1 MHRDQ
6 SLVHS
11 PCEPGMR
18 CALCEE
24 GGIGISIFGAENA
37 CCPNRHGPNA
47 RLTNGCIRTDAS
59 QTAMSRTG
67 MSRTAR
73 PEWRD
78 PNGETRMG
86 RIPAGLGAVVLVMR
100 AFSRRRARIVR
111 AFGLLA
117 RCVARR
123 RFRAVVGAR
132 APRVPDR
139 IVIRVIAL
147 LLAPQKKFVTA
158 RSRCRRN
165 RCVVRLWKEAGRGSA
180 SAGTSTD
187 ETIRCL
193 NGARRCSVGAKRENH
208 SRAVQSAFQAA
219 FSAMLKTAA
228 RPLK

>member
-1 MHRDQ
+1 
-6 SLVHS
+6 
-11 PCEPGMR
+11 MR

-47 RLTNGCIRTDAS
+47 RLTNGCIRTGAS

-67 MSRTAR
+67 MSRTARPERRDPNGETRMAR

-123 RFRAVVGAR
+123 RFRAVVDAR
-132 APRVPDR
+132 APRAPDR

>member
-1 MHRDQ
+1 
-6 SLVHS
+6 
-11 PCEPGMR
+11 MR

-47 RLTNGCIRTDAS
+47 RLTNGCIRTGAS
-59 QTAMSRTG
+59 QTG

-78 PNGETRMG
+78 PNGETRTARPEWG
-86 RIPAGLGAVVLVMR
+86 ESPPGLAPSCSLCVPFPGVARASSAHSACLRVASPAADSAPSSARV
-100 AFSRRRARIVR
+100 RRAYPT
-111 AFGLLA
+111 ASSSGSS
-117 RCVARR
+117 RCCSHR
-123 RFRAVVGAR
+123 
-132 APRVPDR
+132 
-139 IVIRVIAL
+139 
-147 LLAPQKKFVTA
+147 KKFVTA

>member
-1 MHRDQ
+1 
-6 SLVHS
+6 
-11 PCEPGMR
+11 MR

-132 APRVPDR
+132 APRAPDR

>member
-1 MHRDQ
+1 
-6 SLVHS
+6 
-11 PCEPGMR
+11 MR

-59 QTAMSRTG
+59 QTG

>member
-1 MHRDQ
+1 M
-6 SLVHS
+6 HS

>member
-1 MHRDQ
+1 
-6 SLVHS
+6 
-11 PCEPGMR
+11 MR

-47 RLTNGCIRTDAS
+47 RLTNGCIRTGAS

-132 APRVPDR
+132 APRAPDR

>member
-1 MHRDQ
+1 M
-6 SLVHS
+6 HS

-123 RFRAVVGAR
+123 RFRAVVDAR
-132 APRVPDR
+132 APRAPDR

>member
-1 MHRDQ
+1 
-6 SLVHS
+6 
-11 PCEPGMR
+11 MR

-47 RLTNGCIRTDAS
+47 RLTNGCIRTGAS
-59 QTAMSRTG
+59 QTAMSRTARPERRDPNG
-67 MSRTAR
+67 ETRMAR

-123 RFRAVVGAR
+123 RFRAVVDAR
-132 APRVPDR
+132 APRAPDR

>member
-1 MHRDQ
+1 
-6 SLVHS
+6 
-11 PCEPGMR
+11 MR

>member
-1 MHRDQ
+1 
-6 SLVHS
+6 
-11 PCEPGMR
+11 MR

-67 MSRTAR
+67 MPRTAR

-123 RFRAVVGAR
+123 RFRAVVDAR
-132 APRVPDR
+132 APRAPDR

-180 SAGTSTD
+180 SAGTSMD

>member
-1 MHRDQ
+1 
-6 SLVHS
+6 
-11 PCEPGMR
+11 MR

-47 RLTNGCIRTDAS
+47 RLTNGCIRTGAS
-59 QTAMSRTG
+59 QTG